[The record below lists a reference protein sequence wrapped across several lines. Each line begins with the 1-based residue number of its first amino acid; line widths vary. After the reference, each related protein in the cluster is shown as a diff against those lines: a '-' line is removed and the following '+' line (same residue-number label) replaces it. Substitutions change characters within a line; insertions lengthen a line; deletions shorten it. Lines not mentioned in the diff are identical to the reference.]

1 MSSDVL
7 DSKSMVPDHGG
18 VAADDNAFSF
28 FWRFLNN
35 PMKIGALRPS
45 SQKLCRATLEAVDLK
60 HRRNIVELGPGSGV
74 ITRHILSALKKED
87 RFFAVEID
95 GAFYRQLR
103 ARFPETAVFHDS
115 AENIP
120 FLLERQKMRKMDA
133 VISGLP
139 WTIFPDRLSRDI
151 LRKVSENMSEDGVFV
166 TLCYWHAQY
175 LPTGLRLKRL
185 LQDYFGQV
193 EMTPTVWSNVPPIFL
208 FRCGKSTV
216 R

>member
-1 MSSDVL
+1 M
-7 DSKSMVPDHGG
+7 
-18 VAADDNAFSF
+18 
-28 FWRFLNN
+28 
-35 PMKIGALRPS
+35 
-45 SQKLCRATLEAVDLK
+45 
-60 HRRNIVELGPGSGV
+60 
-74 ITRHILSALKKED
+74 
-87 RFFAVEID
+87 EID
-95 GAFYRQLR
+95 GAFYWQLR

-139 WTIFPDRLSRDI
+139 WTLFPDRLSRDI